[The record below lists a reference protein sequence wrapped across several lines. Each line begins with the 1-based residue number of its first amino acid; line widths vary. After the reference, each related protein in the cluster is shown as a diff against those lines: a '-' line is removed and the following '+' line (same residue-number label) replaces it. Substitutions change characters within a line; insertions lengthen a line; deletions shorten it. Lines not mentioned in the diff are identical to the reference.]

1 MASSYVNNLRLNELA
16 TGDASGTWGTVTNL
30 NLELIGE
37 ALGFGTRAIA
47 NASTDNITI
56 ADGASDSD
64 RAMYLKLT
72 GGGQACTVT
81 LLPNTV
87 SKLWFMENGTNSAL
101 TFTQG
106 SGANVII
113 PAGDTKLIASN
124 GGGSGAIVYDVF
136 ASLSVVDL
144 KVQDDLTVNDDIL
157 LNSDSSAIKFGA
169 GADATLTHTNDVGL
183 TLNSTNKL
191 MFNDASQFIQGSS
204 ATVLSIGATNEIDLT
219 ATAIDVNGTMD
230 VSGAFTNGST
240 LVSTG
245 KITADAGIDIDNINI
260 DGTTIALSSGDL
272 TIDVEGTI
280 ILDGDEAGATVHFKD
295 GGTHWG
301 SIYRSDSNFNIESE
315 TSDKD
320 IIFKGNDGGSVI
332 TALTLDMSEAGAA
345 TFNDKITAVGTSVF
359 TSLDIS
365 GNIDVDGTTNLDAV
379 DIDGAVQLGAS
390 DDDIRM
396 TLTGNNQYRLTLVN
410 GTAASVILG
419 SGGANNFRI
428 SNSGGATIFEIDDN
442 KDIILP
448 GTGAGI
454 HLGVTSATASNLLDD
469 YEEGTWT
476 PDVANDNSSDN
487 FSTRIG
493 KYTKIGQQV
502 VVNFICDGGNSGTAG
517 TQLRLSGLPFA
528 VENGSSAMMIGSIL
542 ANGGNNNNGG
552 IISDGRLMD
561 GGNGQTNQVTFITAM
576 LSYRTTA

>member
-1 MASSYVNNLRLNELA
+1 MASSYVNNLRLNEMA
-16 TGDASGTWGTVTNL
+16 TGDASGTWGTVTNT

-56 ADGASDSD
+56 ADGASDYD

-81 LLPNTV
+81 LLPNDV

-144 KVQDDLTVNDDIL
+144 KVQDDLTVTDDV
-157 LNSDSSAIKFGA
+157 AIG
-169 GADATLTHTNDVGL
+169 GL
-183 TLNSTNKL
+183 
-191 MFNDASQFIQGSS
+191 
-204 ATVLSIGATNEIDLT
+204 ATVG
-219 ATAIDVNGTMD
+219 GTLG
-230 VSGAFTNGST
+230 V
-240 LVSTG
+240 TG

-272 TIDVEGTI
+272 TVDVAGDITLDAGGADINLKDDGTQFGLFRRGSGVFVI
-280 ILDGDEAGATVHFKD
+280 KSTVSDEDIL
-295 GGTHWG
+295 
-301 SIYRSDSNFNIESE
+301 IR
-315 TSDKD
+315 
-320 IIFKGNDGGSVI
+320 GNDGGSEI
-332 TALTLDMSEAGAA
+332 EALTFDMSEAGAA

-379 DIDGAVQLGAS
+379 DIDGTVQMGAS
-390 DDDIRM
+390 DDDVRM
-396 TLTGNNQYRLTLVN
+396 TLQGNNQYRLVLKN
-410 GTAASVILG
+410 AANASVILG

-428 SNSGGATIFEIDDN
+428 SNSGGATIFEINDD
-442 KDIILP
+442 KDIVLP
-448 GTGAGI
+448 GAGAGI
-454 HLGVTSATASNLLDD
+454 NLGVTSATASNLLDD
-469 YEEGTWT
+469 YEEGSWT
-476 PDVANDNSSDN
+476 ATLVGSSANPSTTVAI
-487 FSTRIG
+487 TG
-493 KYTKIGQQV
+493 YYTKIGDV
-502 VVNFICDGGNSGTAG
+502 VFAACNMTNFNSTGIVGAPRIT
-517 TQLRLSGLPFA
+517 GLPF
-528 VENGSSAMMIGSIL
+528 SSSPSGIMT
-542 ANGGNNNNGG
+542 GN
-552 IISDGRLMD
+552 
-561 GGNGQTNQVTFITAM
+561 VTSHTLF
-576 LSYRTTA
+576 SFTTADKSGIAPQLNGAGLSFYLTGSNTPWAEPSSIAGTGNYLNFSVTYKT